1 MKPRI
6 QPEGSKPKPVRA
18 KGKTA
23 SRGGSTGKPVDAADP
38 HGNVDRSED
47 TSPFKGKR
55 LL

>member
-6 QPEGSKPKPVRA
+6 QPEGSKHKLVKA
-18 KGKTA
+18 KGKMA
-23 SRGGSTGKPVDAADP
+23 SRGGSTGKPADAAHP
-38 HGNVDRSED
+38 QGNVDRSED